1 MSVPAG
7 ADRLLIVNADDFG
20 LTPGVCRAILA
31 ASERGIVTS
40 TTALAVA
47 PAFDAWAADLRDSGL
62 AVGAHLCAVGEDPP
76 LLTAAE
82 VPTLVDS
89 SGRFPLTWRQFLAR
103 AARGGIDSDDLRREF
118 SAQID
123 LLQGAG
129 LTLTHVDAHQ
139 NLHLWPTVARVA
151 LDLARERQIGAVRV
165 TRSSKWGPTAAGVRV
180 LSAALQRRARSAGMV
195 FPAASTGL
203 DEAGHLELGRLVA
216 AVERLGRSGART
228 AEIAVHPGEP
238 DDPDRSRY
246 RWGYQWADELS
257 ALCAP
262 QVSGAVAGAGFRLG
276 SFAELPTAEGVR

>member
-1 MSVPAG
+1 MSEAVG
-7 ADRLLIVNADDFG
+7 AARLLIVNADDFG
-20 LTPGVCRAILA
+20 LTPGVCRGILA
-31 ASERGIVTS
+31 AQAQGVVTS

-47 PAFDAWAADLRDSGL
+47 PAFDAWAGELRDSGL

-76 LLTAAE
+76 VLTAAE

-89 SGRFPLTWRQFLAR
+89 NGRFPLTWRQFLLR
-103 AARGGIDSDDLRREF
+103 AARGGIDPDDLSREF
-118 SAQID
+118 SAQLD

-139 NLHLWPTVARVA
+139 NLQLWPMVARVA
-151 LDLARERQIGAVRV
+151 LDLAQERGIAAVRV
-165 TRSSKWGPTAAGVRV
+165 TRSSKWGPTAAGVRI
-180 LSAALQRRARSAGMV
+180 LSSALQRRARSAGMV
-195 FPAASTGL
+195 FPAGSTGL
-203 DEAGHLELGRLVA
+203 DEAGHLELDRLVA

-262 QVSGAVAGAGFRLG
+262 RVRRAVAEAGFRLG
-276 SFAELPTAEGVR
+276 SFAELAAAEDVR